1 MDSNKKG
8 KAKQTPIKLKFYLSP
23 FWDIYLLGHPID
35 IATQHHPE
43 LQTPLKYLGLPLW
56 SAGGK
61 SARTKDP

>member
-1 MDSNKKG
+1 MDSNKKV
-8 KAKQTPIKLKFYLSP
+8 KKQTPIKKNKF
-23 FWDIYLLGHPID
+23 FWNIYLLGHPID